1 MAVHTEQVLESATRT
16 LASNPGA
23 TLAEVAAA
31 AGVSRTTIF
40 ARYPTRAALLE
51 AVALDGI
58 AHLESAY
65 QTAGA
70 GTSTAPA
77 IEVLTGLVA
86 QLIPLGPRIAF
97 LFRERSLDDNPAV
110 QSRLM
115 SLQAT
120 DINLLQRAQTEGL
133 LSRDIPITWLARSL
147 DALVFA
153 AWEGV
158 HAGDLAPRDAPTL
171 VITTFLHGTHNPS

>member
-1 MAVHTEQVLESATRT
+1 MIVHVECVLESATRT
-16 LASNPGA
+16 LASNPSA

-40 ARYPTRAALLE
+40 SRYPTRAALLE

-65 QTAGA
+65 QTADA
-70 GTSTAPA
+70 RTSTTPA
-77 IEVLTGLVA
+77 IEVLTSLVT
-86 QLIPLGPRIAF
+86 QLIPLGPRIAY
-97 LFRERSLDDNPAV
+97 LFRERSLDDNRSV

-120 DINLLQRAQTEGL
+120 DIDLLQRAQAEGHL
-133 LSRDIPITWLARSL
+133 RRDVPITWLTRSL

-158 HAGDLAPRDAPTL
+158 DAGDLAPRDAPNL
-171 VITTFLHGTHNPS
+171 VITTFLQGAHSP